1 MPNIVWPFTPFGSGP
16 LDELYPSRQNI
27 FAIVVHLILSIAQL
41 AFLVSIPLALVLP
54 IPFGVAVLYIVGFL
68 VVNYILCLF
77 LLNGHQAELESS
89 VDLSQFPSHDDEKW
103 IFLNG
108 VAVGNHWLQGNI
120 DRIAYSF
127 RRPVLGVHNP
137 T

>member
-1 MPNIVWPFTPFGSGP
+1 MVDLVLS
-16 LDELYPSRQNI
+16 
-27 FAIVVHLILSIAQL
+27 VVQLLFLLSIP
-41 AFLVSIPLALVLP
+41 IALMLP
-54 IPFGVAVLYIVGFL
+54 VPFGVAVLYILGFL
-68 VVNYILCLF
+68 VVNYTLCFF
-77 LLNGHQAELESS
+77 LLNGNKAELESS

-108 VAVGNHWLQGNI
+108 VAVGQHWLQANI

-137 T
+137 TSVPMPVWFLETVDC